1 MTLHLNKE
9 HYVVISEPIITDE
22 IFVPYRTN
30 FTFTVFCF
38 GIYSV
43 VYTNTQKIGSKKQTN
58 AHILCDTK

>member
-30 FTFTVFCF
+30 FALVFIQLF
-38 GIYSV
+38 IQIHKKLV
-43 VYTNTQKIGSKKQTN
+43 QKKQTN